1 MIKFLKFDQVPLPIY
16 KEVKGKDYIYYG
28 EKNDYP
34 NYLLRIY
41 NNSAKHNAIVTGKV
55 DYICGNG
62 WGVKTEDEMEKAK
75 VYGMIQRVN
84 TKEESLNELT
94 NKLVTDLTIF
104 GGYYLQVIW
113 TKATG
118 EIAEL
123 YHVDY
128 YKVRTNV
135 DNTEFYVSDNWIKN
149 DNVNPRPD
157 FETYPAF
164 DPNNTTG
171 SQILYFKEY
180 RAGVNTYSLP
190 DYRGAISYIELDI
203 SIGEYH
209 LNTINNGM
217 FSSKLINLNGGKVSQ
232 EEEDRIE
239 KQFQNKFSGSKNAGK
254 FMLAFNDSKEN
265 EPSIIDLSGTELD
278 KHFDLLN
285 LTVQQEIFSGHK
297 ITSPLLFGIK
307 TEGQLG
313 GRSEM
318 REAYQL
324 FQNTYVN
331 AKQRAM
337 EETINYLYKFNDVTA
352 KLELKATEPIS
363 FEFSEAIISANMTQD
378 EIREKLGL
386 APIEKKETQGAQDI
400 INSLNSLSPLIATK
414 VVESMD
420 VNELRG
426 LIGLP
431 SRNEIVTPENAGKI
445 SELPE
450 TLDVVAGLE
459 LTLSDHMHLTCA
471 DTKNDEQIL
480 ALFEGKGV
488 SRDRFKVIQND
499 RMVFSSSMDEFIKQ
513 ELFAEYQLNEIQ
525 RKILSQIQGDIN
537 VTIPQIA
544 KAVGIDEKVVIDR
557 INTLIDDNVI
567 TEEISRTG
575 LITRKITRTG
585 EAAIKRIQPVT
596 SFKVLYSYEERPNVP
611 EAASGSRPLCNML
624 YKDGNS
630 LLFTREE
637 IQNISNQ
644 LGYSVFQLCGGWYRN
659 PNTGK
664 TTPFCRHEWRRNVVV
679 EKTTR

>member
-16 KEVKGKDYIYYG
+16 KEVKGKDYIFYG
-28 EKNDYP
+28 ERNDYP

-55 DYICGNG
+55 DYISGNG
-62 WGVKTEDEMEKAK
+62 WAVKTDDEMEKAK
-75 VYGMIQRVN
+75 VFGMIDKVN
-84 TKEESLNELT
+84 QKEESLNELT

-128 YKVRTNV
+128 YKVRTNA

-164 DPNNTTG
+164 NPNNTTG

-297 ITSPLLFGIK
+297 ITSPMLFGIK

-313 GRSEM
+313 GRSEL
-318 REAYQL
+318 RDAYQL
-324 FQNTYVN
+324 FQNTYIN
-331 AKQRAM
+331 AKQRAL

-352 KLELKATEPIS
+352 KLELKPTEPIS

-378 EIREKLGL
+378 EIREKLSL
-386 APIEKKETQGAQDI
+386 PAIEKVESDSSKEVINAL
-400 INSLNSLSPLIATK
+400 NSLNPTILQK
-414 VVESMD
+414 VMENMSKD
-420 VNELRG
+420 EIRS
-426 LIGLP
+426 LIGFKIP
-431 SRNEIVTPENAGKI
+431 SEVSIPTQP
-445 SELPE
+445 LE
-450 TLDVVAGLE
+450 TVEGLE
-459 LTLSDHMHLTCA
+459 FSDHMHLTCSH
-471 DTKNDEQIL
+471 TKSDDEIL
-480 ALFEGKGV
+480 ALFEGKGF

-499 RMVFSSSMDEFIKQ
+499 RMVFSSTMDEFVKQ
-513 ELFAEYQLNEIQ
+513 ELFAEYMLNEVQ
-525 RKILSQIQGDIN
+525 RKILQQIQNDPK
-537 VTIPQIA
+537 VTVPQIA
-544 KAVGIDEKVVIDR
+544 KATGIDEAAVIGR
-557 INTLIDDNVI
+557 INTLIDDNVL
-567 TEEISRTG
+567 TEDISRVG
-575 LITRKITRTG
+575 EVSRKITRTG
-585 EAAIKRIQPVT
+585 EAAIKRLTPVT

-611 EAASGSRPLCNML
+611 VAASGSRPLCEML
-624 YKDGNS
+624 YKGGNS
-630 LLFTREE
+630 MLFTREE

-659 PNTGK
+659 PNTGR

>member
-1 MIKFLKFDQVPLPIY
+1 MIKFFKFDQVPLPIY
-16 KEVKGKDYIYYG
+16 KEVKGKDWIYYG
-28 EKNDYP
+28 ERNDYP

-62 WGVKTEDEMEKAK
+62 WDVKSDDPMAKAK
-75 VYGMIQRVN
+75 AYGMIDKVN
-84 TKEESLNELT
+84 SSEESLNELT
-94 NKLVTDLTIF
+94 KKITTDLTIF

-128 YKVRTNV
+128 YKVRTNA
-135 DNTEFYVSDNWIKN
+135 DNSEFYVSDNWIKN

-157 FETYPAF
+157 FEAFPAF
-164 DPNNTTG
+164 DPNNRTG

-180 RAGVNTYSLP
+180 RAGANTYSLP

-239 KQFQNKFSGSKNAGK
+239 RQFKDKFSGSKNAGK

-265 EPSIIDLSGTELD
+265 EPSIVDLSGTELD

-285 LTVQQEIFSGHK
+285 KTVQQEIFSGHK
-297 ITSPLLFGIK
+297 VTSPMLFGVK

-313 GRSEM
+313 GRAEL
-318 REAYQL
+318 REASEL

-331 AKQRAM
+331 AKQRSL
-337 EETINYLYKFNDVTA
+337 EETINYLYKFNDLTA
-352 KLELKATEPIS
+352 KLELRKTEPIN
-363 FEFSEAIISANMTQD
+363 FEFSEAIISANMTQE

-386 APIEKKETQGAQDI
+386 SPIEKKESAGSQDI

-431 SRNEIVTPENAGKI
+431 IKQDIVTPTAINEAPVGEPNAFH
-445 SELPE
+445 
-450 TLDVVAGLE
+450 
-459 LTLSDHMHLTCA
+459 DHKHLTCSISDHDA
-471 DTKNDEQIL
+471 EIL
-480 ALFEGKGV
+480 KKFEGKGL
-488 SRDRFKVIQND
+488 SRDKFKILETNK
-499 RMVFSSSMDEFIKQ
+499 MFFSSMDEFVKE
-513 ELFAEYQLNEIQ
+513 ELFAEYILNEVQ
-525 RKILSQIQGDIN
+525 RNILKQIQNDPAI
-537 VTIPQIA
+537 TIPQIA
-544 KAVGIDEKVVIDR
+544 QATGIDEASVIGR

-567 TEEISRTG
+567 EEKIDRAG
-575 LITRKITRTG
+575 LITRKVTRTG
-585 EAAIKRIQPVT
+585 EAAIRRLEPVT
-596 SFKVLYSYEERPNVP
+596 SFRVLYSYEERKNVP
-611 EAASGSRPLCNML
+611 AAKSGSRPLCDKL
-624 YKDGNS
+624 YQDGNS

-659 PNTGK
+659 PNTGR
-664 TTPFCRHEWRRNVVV
+664 TTPYCRHEWVRNVVI
-679 EKTTR
+679 EKTSR

>member
-1 MIKFLKFDQVPLPIY
+1 MIKLFKFDQVPLPVY
-16 KEVKGKDYIYYG
+16 KEVKGKEYVYYG

-41 NNSAKHNAIVTGKV
+41 NNSAKNNAIITGKV

-62 WGVKTEDEMEKAK
+62 WTVKAEDEMQKAK
-75 VYGMIQRVN
+75 AFGLIDRIN

-94 NKLVTDLTIF
+94 KKLVTDLSIF

-113 TKATG
+113 TKGTG

-128 YKVRTNV
+128 YKVRTNL
-135 DNTEFYVSDNWIKN
+135 DNSEFYVSDNWIKN

-171 SQILYFKEY
+171 TQILYFKEY
-180 RAGVNTYSLP
+180 RAGANTYSLP

-239 KQFQNKFSGSKNAGK
+239 RQFKDKFSGSKNAGK

-265 EPSIIDLSGTELD
+265 EPSIVDLSGTELD

-285 LTVQQEIFSGHK
+285 KTVQQEIFTGHK
-297 ITSPLLFGIK
+297 VTSPMLFGVK

-313 GRSEM
+313 GRAEL
-318 REAYQL
+318 REASEL

-331 AKQRAM
+331 AKQQSL
-337 EETINYLYKFNDVTA
+337 EEVVNYLLKFNDIIA
-352 KLELKATEPIS
+352 ELEIKKTEPIA
-363 FEFSEAIISANMTQD
+363 FQFSEQIISTNMTQD

-386 APIEKKETQGAQDI
+386 APIEKKESQGSQDI

-420 VNELRG
+420 INELRS

-431 SRNEIVTPENAGKI
+431 TKVEIVTPENIGQEPAAAFSDHLHLECSI
-445 SELPE
+445 SEH
-450 TLDVVAGLE
+450 D
-459 LTLSDHMHLTCA
+459 A
-471 DTKNDEQIL
+471 DIL
-480 ALFEGKGV
+480 KKFEGKGI
-488 SRDRFKVIQND
+488 SKDKFKVIESSK
-499 RMVFSSSMDEFIKQ
+499 MHFSSMEDFIKQ
-513 ELFAEYQLNEIQ
+513 DLFAEYQLNDVQ
-525 RKILSQIQGDIN
+525 KKIINQIKRNDA

-544 KAVGIDEKVVIDR
+544 KAVGIDEASVISR
-557 INTLIDDNVI
+557 INTLIDDQVLV
-567 TEEISRTG
+567 EKISREG
-575 LITRKITRTG
+575 LITRSVTRTG
-585 EAAIKRIQPVT
+585 EAAIKRLEPVT

-611 EAASGSRPLCNML
+611 EAKSGSRPLCERL
-624 YKDGNS
+624 YGS
-630 LLFTREE
+630 GLFFTREE

-644 LGYSVFQLCGGWYRN
+644 LGYSVFQLCGGWYTN
-659 PNTGK
+659 PNTGRR
-664 TTPFCRHEWRRNVVV
+664 TPFCRHEWKRNVVV
-679 EKTTR
+679 EKTS

>member
-1 MIKFLKFDQVPLPIY
+1 MIKFLKFDDVPLPIY
-16 KEVKGKDYIYYG
+16 KEVKGKDYIFYG
-28 EKNDYP
+28 ERNDYP

-62 WGVKTEDEMEKAK
+62 WTVKAEDEMQKAK
-75 VYGMIQRVN
+75 AFGLIDKVN
-84 TKEESLNELT
+84 TKEESLNEVT

-113 TKATG
+113 TKGTG

-128 YKVRTNV
+128 YKVRTNA
-135 DNTEFYVSDNWIKN
+135 DNSEFYVSDNWLKN

-157 FETYPAF
+157 YETYPAF
-164 DPNNTTG
+164 DPNNPTG

-239 KQFQNKFSGSKNAGK
+239 RQFQNKFSGSKNAGK

-285 LTVQQEIFSGHK
+285 LTVQTEIFSGHK
-297 ITSPLLFGIK
+297 ITSPMLFGIK

-331 AKQRAM
+331 AKQRAL
-337 EETINYLYKFNDVTA
+337 EEVVNYLFKFNDIIA
-352 KLELKATEPIS
+352 DLELKPTEPIS

-386 APIEKKETQGAQDI
+386 APIEKKESAGAQDI

-420 VNELRG
+420 VNELRS

-431 SRNEIVTPENAGKI
+431 SRSEIVTPENIGEA
-445 SELPE
+445 PAPVE
-450 TLDVVAGLE
+450 TLQ
-459 LTLSDHMHLTCA
+459 LSCSHTEKD
-471 DTKNDEQIL
+471 DEIL
-480 ALFEGKGV
+480 SYFEGKGV
-488 SRDRFKVIQND
+488 SKSKFKIIQND
-499 RMVFSSSMDEFIKQ
+499 RLVFSSMDDFVKQ
-513 ELFAEYQLNEIQ
+513 DLFAEYLLNEVQKKIITQIQ
-525 RKILSQIQGDIN
+525 RNEN

-544 KAVGIDEKVVIDR
+544 KAVGIDEASVISR
-557 INTLIDDNVI
+557 INTLIDDQVLV
-567 TEEISRTG
+567 EKISREG
-575 LITRKITRTG
+575 LITRSVTRVG
-585 EAAIKRIQPVT
+585 EAAIKRLQPVT

-611 EAASGSRPLCNML
+611 AAASGSRPLCEKL
-624 YKDGNS
+624 YKGGDS

-644 LGYSVFQLCGGWYRN
+644 LGYSVFQLCGGWYTN
-659 PNTGK
+659 PNTGVR
-664 TTPFCRHEWRRNVVV
+664 TPFCRHEWRRNVVV
-679 EKTTR
+679 EKTSR

>member
-1 MIKFLKFDQVPLPIY
+1 MIKLFKFDQVPLPVY
-16 KEVKGKDYIYYG
+16 KEVKGKEYVYYG

-41 NNSAKHNAIVTGKV
+41 NNSAKNNAIITGKV

-62 WGVKTEDEMEKAK
+62 WTVKAEDEMQKANAF
-75 VYGMIQRVN
+75 GLIDRIN

-94 NKLVTDLTIF
+94 KKLVTDLSIF

-113 TKATG
+113 TKGTG

-128 YKVRTNV
+128 YKVRTNL
-135 DNTEFYVSDNWIKN
+135 DNSEFYVSDNWIKN

-171 SQILYFKEY
+171 TQILYFKEY
-180 RAGVNTYSLP
+180 RAGANTYSLP

-239 KQFQNKFSGSKNAGK
+239 RQFKDKFSGSKNAGK

-265 EPSIIDLSGTELD
+265 EPSIVDLSGTELD

-285 LTVQQEIFSGHK
+285 KTVQQEIFTGHK
-297 ITSPLLFGIK
+297 VTSPMLFGVK

-313 GRSEM
+313 GRAEL
-318 REAYQL
+318 REASEL

-331 AKQRAM
+331 AKQQSL
-337 EETINYLYKFNDVTA
+337 EEVVNYLLKFNDIVA
-352 KLELKATEPIS
+352 ELEIKKTEPIA
-363 FEFSEAIISANMTQD
+363 FQFSEQIISTNMTQD

-386 APIEKKETQGAQDI
+386 APIEKKESQGSQDI

-420 VNELRG
+420 VNELRQ

-431 SRNEIVTPENAGKI
+431 VRTDITTPEQIATEPAAAFSDHLHLECSI
-445 SELPE
+445 SEH
-450 TLDVVAGLE
+450 D
-459 LTLSDHMHLTCA
+459 A
-471 DTKNDEQIL
+471 DIL
-480 ALFEGKGV
+480 KKFEGKGV
-488 SRDRFKVIQND
+488 SKDKFKVIESSK
-499 RMVFSSSMDEFIKQ
+499 MHFSSMEDFIKQ
-513 ELFAEYQLNEIQ
+513 DLFAEYQLNDVQ
-525 RKILSQIQGDIN
+525 KKIINQIKRNDA

-544 KAVGIDEKVVIDR
+544 KAVGIDEASVISR
-557 INTLIDDNVI
+557 INTLIDDQVLV
-567 TEEISRTG
+567 EKISREG
-575 LITRKITRTG
+575 LITRSVTRTG
-585 EAAIKRIQPVT
+585 DAAIKRLEPVT

-611 EAASGSRPLCNML
+611 AAKSGSRPLCERL
-624 YKDGNS
+624 YGS
-630 LLFTREE
+630 GLFFTREE

-644 LGYSVFQLCGGWYRN
+644 LGYSVFQLCGGWYTN
-659 PNTGK
+659 PNTGRR
-664 TTPFCRHEWRRNVVV
+664 TPFCRHEWKRNVVV
-679 EKTTR
+679 EKTS

>member
-1 MIKFLKFDQVPLPIY
+1 MIKLFKFDQVPLPVY
-16 KEVKGKDYIYYG
+16 KEVKGKEYIYYG

-41 NNSAKHNAIVTGKV
+41 NNSAKNNAIITGKV
-55 DYICGNG
+55 DFICGNG
-62 WGVKTEDEMEKAK
+62 WTVKAEDEMQKAK
-75 VYGMIQRVN
+75 AFGLIDRIN
-84 TKEESLNELT
+84 TKQESLNELT
-94 NKLVTDLTIF
+94 KKLVTDLSIF

-113 TKATG
+113 TKGTG

-128 YKVRTNV
+128 YKVRTNA
-135 DNTEFYVSDNWIKN
+135 DNSEFYVSDNWIKN

-157 FETYPAF
+157 FDTYPAF

-171 SQILYFKEY
+171 TQILYFKEY
-180 RAGVNTYSLP
+180 RAGANTYSLP

-239 KQFQNKFSGSKNAGK
+239 RQFKDKFSGSKNAGK

-285 LTVQQEIFSGHK
+285 KTVQQEIFTGHK
-297 ITSPLLFGIK
+297 VTSPMLFGVK

-318 REAYQL
+318 REASEL

-331 AKQRAM
+331 AKQQAL
-337 EETINYLYKFNDVTA
+337 EEVINYLLKFNDIIA
-352 KLELKATEPIS
+352 ELEIKKTEPIS
-363 FEFSEAIISANMTQD
+363 FQFSEQIISTNMTQD

-386 APIEKKETQGAQDI
+386 APIEKKESQGAQDI

-420 VNELRG
+420 VNELRQ

-431 SRNEIVTPENAGKI
+431 VRAEITTPDTLGEAP
-445 SELPE
+445 SEIF
-450 TLDVVAGLE
+450 
-459 LTLSDHMHLTCA
+459 SDHLHLECSISDHDA
-471 DTKNDEQIL
+471 AIL
-480 ALFEGKGV
+480 EKFEGKGV
-488 SRDRFKVIQND
+488 SKERFKVIESTK
-499 RMVFSSSMDEFIKQ
+499 MHFSSMDDFIKQ
-513 ELFAEYQLNEIQ
+513 DLFAEYQLNEIQ
-525 RKILSQIQGDIN
+525 RKIVTQIQRDENIT
-537 VTIPQIA
+537 VPQLA
-544 KAVGIDEKVVIDR
+544 KIIGIDEASIISR
-557 INTLIDDNVI
+557 INTLIDDQVLV
-567 TEEISRTG
+567 EKISREG
-575 LITRKITRTG
+575 LITRSVTRTG
-585 EAAIKRIQPVT
+585 DSAIKRLQPVT
-596 SFKVLYSYEERPNVP
+596 SFKVLYSYEKRPNIP
-611 EAASGSRPLCNML
+611 DAKSGSRPLCAEL
-624 YKDGNS
+624 IKRD
-630 LLFTREE
+630 LFFTREE
-637 IQNISNQ
+637 IQNLSNQ
-644 LGYSVFQLCGGWYRN
+644 LGYSVFQLCGGWYTN
-659 PNTGK
+659 PDTGRR
-664 TTPFCRHEWRRNVVV
+664 TPYCRHEWKRNVVV
-679 EKTTR
+679 EKTSR

>member
-1 MIKFLKFDQVPLPIY
+1 MIKLFKFDQVPLPVY
-16 KEVKGKDYIYYG
+16 KEVKGKEYIYYG

-41 NNSAKHNAIVTGKV
+41 NNSAKNNAIITGKV

-62 WGVKTEDEMEKAK
+62 WTVKAEDEMQKAK
-75 VYGMIQRVN
+75 AFGLIDRIN
-84 TKEESLNELT
+84 TKQESLNELT
-94 NKLVTDLTIF
+94 KKLVTDLSIF

-113 TKATG
+113 TKGTG

-128 YKVRTNV
+128 YKVRTNA
-135 DNTEFYVSDNWIKN
+135 DNSEFYVSDNWIKN

-157 FETYPAF
+157 FDTYPAF

-171 SQILYFKEY
+171 TQILYFKEY
-180 RAGVNTYSLP
+180 RAGANTYSLP

-239 KQFQNKFSGSKNAGK
+239 RQFKDKFSGSKNAGK

-285 LTVQQEIFSGHK
+285 KTVQQEIFTGHK
-297 ITSPLLFGIK
+297 VTSPMLFGVK

-313 GRSEM
+313 GRAEM
-318 REAYQL
+318 REASEL

-331 AKQRAM
+331 SKQQAL
-337 EETINYLYKFNDVTA
+337 EEVINYLLKFNDIIA
-352 KLELKATEPIS
+352 ELEIKKTEPIS
-363 FEFSEAIISANMTQD
+363 FQFTEQIISTNMTQD

-386 APIEKKETQGAQDI
+386 APIEKKETAGAQDI

-420 VNELRG
+420 VNELRS

-431 SRNEIVTPENAGKI
+431 VRTEIVTPTEVITDPNQGFSDHLHLECSI
-445 SELPE
+445 SEH
-450 TLDVVAGLE
+450 DANI
-459 LTLSDHMHLTCA
+459 LS
-471 DTKNDEQIL
+471 K
-480 ALFEGKGV
+480 FEGKGV
-488 SRDRFKVIQND
+488 SKQGFKVIESSK
-499 RMVFSSSMDEFIKQ
+499 MHFSSMDDFIKQ
-513 ELFAEYQLNEIQ
+513 DLFAEYMLNEVQKKIITQIQ
-525 RKILSQIQGDIN
+525 RN
-537 VTIPQIA
+537 EAVTIPQIA
-544 KAVGIDEKVVIDR
+544 KAVGIDEASVISR
-557 INTLIDDNVI
+557 INTLIDDQVLVEKIN
-567 TEEISRTG
+567 RDG
-575 LITRKITRTG
+575 LITRSVTRSG
-585 EAAIKRIQPVT
+585 VAAIKRLQPVT
-596 SFKVLYSYEERPNVP
+596 SFKVLYSYEKRKDAPDLLP
-611 EAASGSRPLCNML
+611 GSQSRPLCKEL
-624 YKDGNS
+624 IERD
-630 LLFTREE
+630 LFFTREE
-637 IQNISNQ
+637 IQNLSNQ
-644 LGYSVFQLCGGWYRN
+644 LGYSVFQLCGGWYTN

-664 TTPFCRHEWRRNVVV
+664 RTPFCRHEWKRNVVV
-679 EKTTR
+679 EKTSR

>member
-16 KEVKGKDYIYYG
+16 KEVKGKEYVFYG
-28 EKNDYP
+28 ERNDYP

-55 DYICGNG
+55 DYISGNG
-62 WGVKTEDEMEKAK
+62 WGVKSDDEMEKAK
-75 VYGMIQRVN
+75 VYGMIDKVN

-128 YKVRTNV
+128 YKVRTNI

-164 DPNNTTG
+164 DPNNATG

-297 ITSPLLFGIK
+297 ITSPMLFGIK

-313 GRSEM
+313 GRSEL
-318 REAYQL
+318 RDSYQL
-324 FQNTYVN
+324 FQNTYIN
-331 AKQRAM
+331 AKQRAL

-352 KLELKATEPIS
+352 KLVLKPTEPIS
-363 FEFSEAIISANMTQD
+363 FEFSEAILSANMTQD

-386 APIEKKETQGAQDI
+386 SAIEKKEIAGSQDI

-420 VNELRG
+420 VNELRK

-431 SRNEIVTPENAGKI
+431 PKLEVITPEIAQREDI
-445 SELPE
+445 IT
-450 TLDVVAGLE
+450 TLEENVKLS
-459 LTLSDHMHLTCA
+459 LSDHMHLTCA
-471 DTKNDEQIL
+471 HTKKDEEIL
-480 ALFEGKGV
+480 ALFDGKGFT
-488 SRDRFKVIQND
+488 RDRFKIIQND
-499 RMVFSSSMDEFIKQ
+499 RMVFSYTMEEFVKQ

-525 RKILSQIQGDIN
+525 RKILKEIGNDPK

-544 KAVGIDEKVVIDR
+544 KATGIDEASVIGR
-557 INTLIDDNVI
+557 INTLIDDNVL
-567 TEEISRTG
+567 TEDISRVG
-575 LITRKITRTG
+575 EVSRKITRTG
-585 EAAIKRIQPVT
+585 EAAIKRLTPLT
-596 SFKVLYSYEERPNVP
+596 SFRVLYSYEERPNVP
-611 EAASGSRPLCNML
+611 EAISGSRPLCERL
-624 YKDGNS
+624 YQDGNS

-644 LGYSVFQLCGGWYRN
+644 LGYSVFQLCGGWYTN
-659 PNTGK
+659 PNTK
-664 TTPFCRHEWRRNVVV
+664 VRTPFCRHEWRRNVVV

>member
-1 MIKFLKFDQVPLPIY
+1 M
-16 KEVKGKDYIYYG
+16 
-28 EKNDYP
+28 
-34 NYLLRIY
+34 
-41 NNSAKHNAIVTGKV
+41 
-55 DYICGNG
+55 
-62 WGVKTEDEMEKAK
+62 
-75 VYGMIQRVN
+75 
-84 TKEESLNELT
+84 
-94 NKLVTDLTIF
+94 
-104 GGYYLQVIW
+104 
-113 TKATG
+113 
-118 EIAEL
+118 

-128 YKVRTNV
+128 YKVRTNA
-135 DNTEFYVSDNWIKN
+135 DNSLFYVSDNWIKN

-164 DPNNTTG
+164 DPNKPTG

-239 KQFQNKFSGSKNAGK
+239 RQFQNKFSGSKNAGK

-297 ITSPLLFGIK
+297 ITSPMLFGIK

-331 AKQRAM
+331 AKQRAL
-337 EETINYLYKFNDVTA
+337 EEVLNYLLKFNDVMA
-352 KLELKATEPIS
+352 QLELKPTEPIS

-420 VNELRG
+420 VNELRQ

-431 SRNEIVTPENAGKI
+431 VRADILTPENLGEDPTPA
-445 SELPE
+445 PE
-450 TLDVVAGLE
+450 ETIQ
-459 LTLSDHMHLTCA
+459 LSCSHTEKD
-471 DTKNDEQIL
+471 DEAL
-480 ALFEGKGV
+480 RLFENKGV
-488 SRDRFKVIQND
+488 SKDRFKIIETSK
-499 RMVFSSSMDEFIKQ
+499 MTFSSMDEFVKQ
-513 ELFAEYQLNEIQ
+513 DLFAEYQLNEIQ
-525 RKILSQIQGDIN
+525 RKILSQIQNNIN
-537 VTIPQIA
+537 VTVPQIA
-544 KAVGIDEKVVIDR
+544 EAVGIKEEVVIER
-557 INTLIDDNVI
+557 LNTLIDDNVI
-567 TEEISRTG
+567 TEKIDQTG

-585 EAAIKRIQPVT
+585 EAAIKRLTPVT
-596 SFKVLYSYEERPNVP
+596 SFKVLYSYELRPNIP
-611 EAASGSRPLCNML
+611 DLLPGSNSRPLCKELIRRN
-624 YKDGNS
+624 

-644 LGYSVFQLCGGWYRN
+644 LGYSVFQLCGGWYRRPGTN
-659 PNTGK
+659 IVTAY
-664 TTPFCRHEWRRNVVV
+664 CRHEWKRNVVV
-679 EKTTR
+679 ENTSR

>member
-1 MIKFLKFDQVPLPIY
+1 MIKFLKFDQVPLPVY
-16 KEVKGKDYIYYG
+16 KEVKGKEYIYYG
-28 EKNDYP
+28 ERNDYP

-62 WGVKTEDEMEKAK
+62 WGVKSEDEMEKAK
-75 VYGMIQRVN
+75 VFGMIDKVN
-84 TKEESLNELT
+84 RKEESLNELT

-104 GGYYLQVIW
+104 GGYYLQIIW

-118 EIAEL
+118 EIAEM

-128 YKVRTNV
+128 YKVRTNA

-297 ITSPLLFGIK
+297 ITSPMLFGIK

-313 GRSEM
+313 GRSEL
-318 REAYQL
+318 RDAYQL

-331 AKQRAM
+331 AKQRAL

-363 FEFSEAIISANMTQD
+363 FEFSEAIIVANMTQD
-378 EIREKLGL
+378 EIREKLSL
-386 APIEKKETQGAQDI
+386 PAIEKVESDSSKEI
-400 INSLNSLSPLIATK
+400 INALNSLNPTILAKVMENLSKDEIR
-414 VVESMD
+414 S
-420 VNELRG
+420 
-426 LIGLP
+426 LIGFKVANDV
-431 SRNEIVTPENAGKI
+431 STPPQE
-445 SELPE
+445 
-450 TLDVVAGLE
+450 LDVVTGLE
-459 LTLSDHMHLTCA
+459 LGLSDHMHLTCSHTQKDA
-471 DTKNDEQIL
+471 DIL
-480 ALFEGKGV
+480 ALFEGKGF

-499 RMVFSSSMDEFIKQ
+499 RMVFSSSMDEFVKQ
-513 ELFAEYQLNEIQ
+513 ELFAEYQLNEVQ
-525 RKILSQIQGDIN
+525 RKILSQIQADPR

-544 KAVGIDEKVVIDR
+544 KATGIDEAAVIGR
-557 INTLIDDNVI
+557 INTLIDDNVL
-567 TEEISRTG
+567 TEDISRVG

-585 EAAIKRIQPVT
+585 EAAIKRLQPVT
-596 SFKVLYSYEERPNVP
+596 SFRVLYSYEERPNVP
-611 EAASGSRPLCNML
+611 AAASGSRPLCDRL
-624 YKDGNS
+624 YQDGNS
-630 LLFTREE
+630 MLFTREE

-644 LGYSVFQLCGGWYRN
+644 LGYSVFQLCGGWYTN
-659 PNTGK
+659 PNTGRR
-664 TTPFCRHEWRRNVVV
+664 TPFCRHEWRRNVVV